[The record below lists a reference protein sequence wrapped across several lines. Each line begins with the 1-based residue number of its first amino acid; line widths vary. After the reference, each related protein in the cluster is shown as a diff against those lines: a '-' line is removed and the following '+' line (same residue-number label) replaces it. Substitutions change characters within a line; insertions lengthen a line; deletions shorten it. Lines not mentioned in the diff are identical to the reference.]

1 MGTFA
6 STIHV
11 YTRESIPTSL
21 GSFRCFSDGWQ
32 TMLPVEKAIID
43 FESDKKL
50 ARKLSK
56 ELPYPILYFW
66 EYDSD
71 EFGFVLFCS
80 GKQVTIFGTDPYTEA
95 KGLFKL
101 PEYIGYPEGNKRRL
115 SRILSCADMEYSI
128 AMLEEY
134 FGVCLEVFFDLLDM
148 PQDLIRTRSDE
159 KYRAYLEEERRFTGK
174 DAGIYVELTEE
185 VFGKLEDN
193 PVFGDFSRPKQHI
206 FYLAQFHTL
215 AERCSPL
222 PAVEFRHGKLMPA
235 DGSVIQKAKIKEYDD
250 PRFHVEFYPR
260 TTVTFSDLSPAP
272 YRSKCFT
279 ALPRGY
285 YPYDFDESD
294 HLILQNERG
303 DIAFMNSNGEL
314 IAKCRIK
321 GCLMDYRDGFFLT
334 DKDGCFDPHGW
345 GFDPE
350 GVLRIYRIVERS
362 R

>member
-1 MGTFA
+1 MGTTV
-6 STIHV
+6 SSIHI
-11 YTRESIPTSL
+11 YTSEPIPEGL
-21 GSFRCFSDGWQ
+21 GSFVSFSKGWQ
-32 TMLPVEKAIID
+32 TRLPEPSAAND
-43 FESDKKL
+43 FEADQKQ
-50 ARKLSK
+50 ARRLSK
-56 ELPYPILYFW
+56 HLPYPILYFW
-66 EYDSD
+66 EFDSD

-285 YPYDFDESD
+285 YPYDFDEGD
-294 HLILQNERG
+294 ALILQRERG
-303 DIAFMNSNGEL
+303 GCAFWNYDVEFVGR
-314 IAKCRIK
+314 C
-321 GCLMDYRDGFFLT
+321 GGDG
-334 DKDGCFDPHGW
+334 
-345 GFDPE
+345 
-350 GVLRIYRIVERS
+350 VVM
-362 R
+362 

>member
-1 MGTFA
+1 M
-6 STIHV
+6 
-11 YTRESIPTSL
+11 
-21 GSFRCFSDGWQ
+21 
-32 TMLPVEKAIID
+32 
-43 FESDKKL
+43 
-50 ARKLSK
+50 
-56 ELPYPILYFW
+56 
-66 EYDSD
+66 
-71 EFGFVLFCS
+71 
-80 GKQVTIFGTDPYTEA
+80 
-95 KGLFKL
+95 
-101 PEYIGYPEGNKRRL
+101 
-115 SRILSCADMEYSI
+115 
-128 AMLEEY
+128 
-134 FGVCLEVFFDLLDM
+134 
-148 PQDLIRTRSDE
+148 
-159 KYRAYLEEERRFTGK
+159 
-174 DAGIYVELTEE
+174 TEE

-303 DIAFMNSNGEL
+303 GIAFMNSNGEL

-350 GVLRIYRIVERS
+350 GVLRIYQIVNHPPITVEWLKE
-362 R
+362 

>member
-1 MGTFA
+1 MGTTV
-6 STIHV
+6 SSIHI
-11 YTRESIPTSL
+11 YTSEPIPEGL
-21 GSFRCFSDGWQ
+21 GSFVSFSKGWQ
-32 TMLPVEKAIID
+32 TRLPEPSAAND
-43 FESDKKL
+43 FEADQKQ
-50 ARKLSK
+50 ARRLSK
-56 ELPYPILYFW
+56 HLPYPILYFW

-95 KGLFKL
+95 KGLFIL

-303 DIAFMNSNGEL
+303 GIAFMNSNGEL

>member
-1 MGTFA
+1 MDGA
-6 STIHV
+6 V
-11 YTRESIPTSL
+11 DNSL
-21 GSFRCFSDGWQ
+21 GVIVRQ
-32 TMLPVEKAIID
+32 T
-43 FESDKKL
+43 KL
-50 ARKLSK
+50 LQ
-56 ELPYPILYFW
+56 
-66 EYDSD
+66 
-71 EFGFVLFCS
+71 FGFVLFCS

-250 PRFHVEFYPR
+250 P
-260 TTVTFSDLSPAP
+260 TVTFSDFSPAP

-303 DIAFMNSNGEL
+303 GIAFMNSNGEL